1 MTQTALWL
9 ARSLIGLVF
18 LSNVQCGIVFLWTP
32 ALFVQGFE
40 VQGVG
45 GETLV
50 RGLGLLF
57 LMWSVPYAVAAWHP
71 VQQRTALL
79 EAIGMQAL
87 GLLGES
93 YLLWLLP
100 KGRVGAPDHL
110 MLQLTALRFIAF
122 DAAGLLFLL
131 LALRLCLS
139 ATSLSK
145 HPLP

>member
-1 MTQTALWL
+1 MTKTAFWL
-9 ARSLIGLVF
+9 ARILIGIVF
-18 LSNVQCGIVFLWTP
+18 LSNVQCGLVFLFTP
-32 ALFVQGFE
+32 AQFLLAFE

-57 LMWSVPYAVAAWHP
+57 LMWSVPYGVAAWHP
-71 VQQRTALL
+71 VQQRTSLL
-79 EAIGMQAL
+79 EAIAMQAL

-100 KGRVGAPDHL
+100 KGSIGALAHFA
-110 MLQLTALRFIAF
+110 LQLTALRFIAF

-145 HPLP
+145 RPLP